1 MSPFTFTLRGLLF
14 LNLLSVSTLT
24 FSACTDLPNY
34 DPNTGKITIPCLKVP
49 VTQPFVGTQIQ
60 TFSINLNQRSGGAYV
75 FASAANITEYKSAK
89 NAELKHFEAI
99 YKKALINELKAFEV
113 NFDTYKNEL
122 QVK

>member
-1 MSPFTFTLRGLLF
+1 MSIAF
-14 LNLLSVSTLT
+14 LYAAARFNA
-24 FSACTDLPNY
+24 FD
-34 DPNTGKITIPCLKVP
+34 
-49 VTQPFVGTQIQ
+49 
-60 TFSINLNQRSGGAYV
+60 V
-75 FASAANITEYKSAK
+75 FASDADITEYKSAK